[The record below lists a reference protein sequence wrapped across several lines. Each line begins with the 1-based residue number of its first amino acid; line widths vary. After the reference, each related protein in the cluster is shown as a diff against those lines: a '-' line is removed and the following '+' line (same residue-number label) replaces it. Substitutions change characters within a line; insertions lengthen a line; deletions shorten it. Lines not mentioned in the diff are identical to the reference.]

1 MHIQSFA
8 KQHPIIFNAVLI
20 CITALLLIALSFLAM
35 HIFTRH
41 GQSQEVPDLK
51 GKPLREAI
59 EMLEREGLKWEI
71 NDSVYNDT
79 FKPGC
84 VVDQS
89 PKAFSAVKAQRTIY
103 LTVTPFSP
111 RLIALPNVK
120 DMSARTGQSMLEG
133 LGFRNIQIEMVQ
145 SEFNG
150 LILGVLINGRNV
162 APGEKILLSS
172 QITLQLGNGANPN
185 DSIDNPE
192 SNVTIVDDGGE
203 TLTDP
208 SLI

>member
-20 CITALLLIALSFLAM
+20 CITALLLTALSFLAM

-71 NDSVYNDT
+71 NDSVYNET

-133 LGFRNIQIEMVQ
+133 LGFRNIHIEMVQ

-172 QITLQLGNGANPN
+172 QITLQVGNGVNLN
-185 DSIDNPE
+185 DSIAEPDD
-192 SNVTIVDDGGE
+192 VIIVDDGGE

>member
-20 CITALLLIALSFLAM
+20 CITALLLTALSFLAM

-103 LTVTPFSP
+103 LTVTPLSP

-133 LGFRNIQIEMVQ
+133 LGFRNIHIEMVQ

-172 QITLQLGNGANPN
+172 QITLQVGNGVNLN
-185 DSIDNPE
+185 DSIAEPDDA
-192 SNVTIVDDGGE
+192 TIVDDGGE

>member
-103 LTVTPFSP
+103 LTVTPLSP

-133 LGFRNIQIEMVQ
+133 LGFRNIHIEMVQ

-172 QITLQLGNGANPN
+172 QITLQVGNGVSPN
-185 DSIDNPE
+185 DSIAEPDD
-192 SNVTIVDDGGE
+192 VIIVDDGGE

>member
-20 CITALLLIALSFLAM
+20 CITALLLTALSFLAM

-133 LGFRNIQIEMVQ
+133 LGFRNIHIEMVQ

-172 QITLQLGNGANPN
+172 QITLQVGNGVNLN
-185 DSIDNPE
+185 DSIAEPDD
-192 SNVTIVDDGGE
+192 VIIVDDGGE

>member
-1 MHIQSFA
+1 MDIQSFA
-8 KQHPIIFNAVLI
+8 TQHPIIFNAVLI
-20 CITALLLIALSFLAM
+20 CITALLLTALSFLAM

-133 LGFRNIQIEMVQ
+133 LGFRNIHIEMVQ

-172 QITLQLGNGANPN
+172 QITLQVGNGVNPN
-185 DSIDNPE
+185 DSIAEPDD
-192 SNVTIVDDGGE
+192 VIIVDDGGE

>member
-20 CITALLLIALSFLAM
+20 CITALLLTALSFLAM

-120 DMSARTGQSMLEG
+120 DLSARTGQSMLEG
-133 LGFRNIQIEMVQ
+133 LGFRNIHIEMVQ

-172 QITLQLGNGANPN
+172 QITLQVGNGVNPN
-185 DSIDNPE
+185 DSIAEPDD
-192 SNVTIVDDGGE
+192 VIIVDDGGE

>member
-20 CITALLLIALSFLAM
+20 CITALLLTALSFLAM

-84 VVDQS
+84 VIDQS

-133 LGFRNIQIEMVQ
+133 LGFRNIHIEMVQ

-172 QITLQLGNGANPN
+172 QITLQVGNGVNPN
-185 DSIDNPE
+185 DSIAEPDD
-192 SNVTIVDDGGE
+192 VIIVDDGGE

>member
-20 CITALLLIALSFLAM
+20 CITALLLTALSFLAM

-133 LGFRNIQIEMVQ
+133 LGFRNIHIEMVQ

-172 QITLQLGNGANPN
+172 QITLQVGNGVNPN
-185 DSIDNPE
+185 DSIAELDD
-192 SNVTIVDDGGE
+192 VIIVDDGGE

>member
-1 MHIQSFA
+1 MQIQTFA

-20 CITALLLIALSFLAM
+20 AITAIVLIALSFLAM
-35 HIFTRH
+35 NIFTRH
-41 GQSQEVPDLK
+41 GQSQEVPDIK

-59 EMLEREGLKWEI
+59 EILEAQGLKGQI
-71 NDSVYNDT
+71 NDSVYNEA

-89 PKAFSAVKAQRTIY
+89 PKAFSAVKAQRIIY

-111 RLIALPNVK
+111 RLITLPNVK

-133 LGFRNIQIEMVQ
+133 LGFRNIEIEMVQ

-162 APGEKILLSS
+162 SPGEKILLSS
-172 QITLQLGNGANPN
+172 QITLQVGNGVNPN
-185 DSIDNPE
+185 DSIAEPDD
-192 SNVTIVDDGGE
+192 VIIVDDGGE

>member
-20 CITALLLIALSFLAM
+20 CITALLLTALSFLAM

-103 LTVTPFSP
+103 LTVTPLSP

-133 LGFRNIQIEMVQ
+133 LGFRNIHIEMVQ

-172 QITLQLGNGANPN
+172 QITLQVGNGVNLN
-185 DSIDNPE
+185 DSIAEPDD
-192 SNVTIVDDGGE
+192 VIIVDDGGE

>member
-1 MHIQSFA
+1 MQIKAFS
-8 KQHPIIFNAVLI
+8 KQHPIIFNVVLI
-20 CITALLLIALSFLAM
+20 FITALLLIALSFLAM
-35 HIFTRH
+35 NVFTRH

-59 EMLEREGLKWEI
+59 VIIENQGLKWEI

-79 FKPGC
+79 YQPGC
-84 VVDQS
+84 VVEQS

-111 RLIALPNVK
+111 RLVTLPNVK
-120 DMSARTGQSMLEG
+120 DMSVRTGQSMLEG
-133 LGFRNIQIEMVQ
+133 LGFRNINIEMVH

-150 LILGVLINGRNV
+150 LILGITINGRNV
-162 APGEKILLSS
+162 ASGERILLSS
-172 QITLQLGNGANPN
+172 QITLQVGDGAEMV
-185 DSIDNPE
+185 DSIGSDE
-192 SNVTIVDDGGE
+192 NVKIIDDGGE

>member
-20 CITALLLIALSFLAM
+20 CITALLLTALSFLAM

-133 LGFRNIQIEMVQ
+133 LGFRNIHIEMVQ

-162 APGEKILLSS
+162 SPGEKILLSS
-172 QITLQLGNGANPN
+172 QITLQVGNGVNPN
-185 DSIDNPE
+185 DSIAEPDD
-192 SNVTIVDDGGE
+192 VIIVDDGGE

>member
-20 CITALLLIALSFLAM
+20 CITALLLTALSFLAM

-71 NDSVYNDT
+71 NDSVYNEA

-84 VVDQS
+84 VFDQS

-111 RLIALPNVK
+111 RLITLPNVK
-120 DMSARTGQSMLEG
+120 DM
-133 LGFRNIQIEMVQ
+133 
-145 SEFNG
+145 
-150 LILGVLINGRNV
+150 
-162 APGEKILLSS
+162 
-172 QITLQLGNGANPN
+172 
-185 DSIDNPE
+185 
-192 SNVTIVDDGGE
+192 
-203 TLTDP
+203 
-208 SLI
+208 

>member
-133 LGFRNIQIEMVQ
+133 LGFRNIHIEMVQ

-162 APGEKILLSS
+162 APGEKILLST
-172 QITLQLGNGANPN
+172 QITLQVGNGVNPN
-185 DSIDNPE
+185 DSIAEPDD
-192 SNVTIVDDGGE
+192 VIIVDDGGE
-203 TLTDP
+203 TRTDP
-208 SLI
+208 SLV

>member
-20 CITALLLIALSFLAM
+20 CITALLLTALSFLAM

-103 LTVTPFSP
+103 LTVTPLSP

-133 LGFRNIQIEMVQ
+133 LGFRNIHIEMVQ

-172 QITLQLGNGANPN
+172 QITLQVGNGVNPN
-185 DSIDNPE
+185 DSIAEPDD
-192 SNVTIVDDGGE
+192 VIIVDDGGE

>member
-103 LTVTPFSP
+103 LTVTPLSP

-133 LGFRNIQIEMVQ
+133 LGFRNIHIEMVQ

-172 QITLQLGNGANPN
+172 QITLQVGNGVNSN
-185 DSIDNPE
+185 DSIAEPDD
-192 SNVTIVDDGGE
+192 VIIVDDGGE

>member
-20 CITALLLIALSFLAM
+20 CITALLLTALSFLAM

-71 NDSVYNDT
+71 NDSMYNDT

-133 LGFRNIQIEMVQ
+133 LGFRNIHIEMVQ

-172 QITLQLGNGANPN
+172 QITLQVGNGVNPN
-185 DSIDNPE
+185 DSIAEPDD
-192 SNVTIVDDGGE
+192 VIIVDDGGE

>member
-20 CITALLLIALSFLAM
+20 CITALLLTALSFLAM

-41 GQSQEVPDLK
+41 GQSQEVPELK

-59 EMLEREGLKWEI
+59 EMLEREGLNWEI

-133 LGFRNIQIEMVQ
+133 LGFRNIHIEMVQ

-172 QITLQLGNGANPN
+172 QITLQVGNGVNPN
-185 DSIDNPE
+185 DSIAEPDD
-192 SNVTIVDDGGE
+192 VIIVDDGGE